1 MLDKGFH
8 IPNLRDVVVCGGKKY
23 SCLLTRRVSNISLQ
37 EGNITLIHM
46 TLLCESLATIS
57 PSSVNIT
64 KSIYKYDLA

>member
-8 IPNLRDVVVCGGKKY
+8 KQNLRDVVVCGGKKY

-46 TLLCESLATIS
+46 TLLCAGIRGQLYRLVGLILQSLYT
-57 PSSVNIT
+57 NLT
-64 KSIYKYDLA
+64 